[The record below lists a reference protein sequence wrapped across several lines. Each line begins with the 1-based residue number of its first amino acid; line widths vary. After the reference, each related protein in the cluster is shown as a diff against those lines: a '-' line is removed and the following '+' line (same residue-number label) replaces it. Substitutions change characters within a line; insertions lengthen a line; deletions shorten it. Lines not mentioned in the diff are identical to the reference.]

1 ENNVGV
7 LFQNDNIN
15 TLDSDSE
22 FRLVVMAGVAQD
34 EVRKLSERLK
44 FGFCQSIK
52 NGRVLGN
59 NRLWGYDKK
68 DCKLTIVPEQ
78 AEAVKQIFELY
89 ATGQYGLRSLSQELT
104 RRGYTSLQ
112 GNVFNTSTIGHILQN
127 PKYKGWYCGNKTQSL
142 DYRKKKT
149 AFLDESEWV
158 SYPDPNIPAIVS
170 EEVWDKANALFKQRS
185 ARSKAYG
192 VGYQSRYPYSGKIIC
207 GKHGTSFHRQS
218 FKTREGE
225 TEFWKCKMYRE
236 HGKAGCDLPTI
247 RTRELDTILAEQFQ
261 KLVKHQR
268 QIIRMVLDSVTNT
281 QKKGDHSKEIARLQ
295 AQIQQLEDK
304 KEKLLEL
311 SMADAITMQEF
322 KKRNSRFKKYYT
334 QSAEQEDLISIG
346 TIGLIKAVDTFRPE
360 RKIRLA
366 TYASRCVENEVLM
379 YFRSR
384 KKLQGEM
391 SLSDTIDG
399 DDAGSALC
407 LMDVVGSDDTML
419 SDMADREEQQ
429 RIRYLVDTCLTDRE
443 AEVIR
448 RRYGLTGDLPQTQ
461 RQVAAAFSISR
472 SYVSR
477 IEKRALSKLEAA
489 LRDDK

>member
-1 ENNVGV
+1 MEHN
-7 LFQNDNIN
+7 L
-15 TLDSDSE
+15 
-22 FRLVVMAGVAQD
+22 RLVA
-34 EVRKLSERLK
+34 
-44 FGFCQSIK
+44 
-52 NGRVLGN
+52 
-59 NRLWGYDKK
+59 
-68 DCKLTIVPEQ
+68 
-78 AEAVKQIFELY
+78 
-89 ATGQYGLRSLSQELT
+89 
-104 RRGYTSLQ
+104 
-112 GNVFNTSTIGHILQN
+112 HI
-127 PKYKGWYCGNKTQSL
+127 
-142 DYRKKKT
+142 
-149 AFLDESEWV
+149 
-158 SYPDPNIPAIVS
+158 I
-170 EEVWDKANALFKQRS
+170 
-185 ARSKAYG
+185 
-192 VGYQSRYPYSGKIIC
+192 
-207 GKHGTSFHRQS
+207 
-218 FKTREGE
+218 
-225 TEFWKCKMYRE
+225 
-236 HGKAGCDLPTI
+236 
-247 RTRELDTILAEQFQ
+247 
-261 KLVKHQR
+261 
-268 QIIRMVLDSVTNT
+268 
-281 QKKGDHSKEIARLQ
+281 
-295 AQIQQLEDK
+295 
-304 KEKLLEL
+304 
-311 SMADAITMQEF
+311 
-322 KKRNSRFKKYYT
+322 KKYYT

-448 RRYGLTGDLPQTQ
+448 RRYGLTGELPQTQ

>member
-1 ENNVGV
+1 MWKTLIEWLHRLCRRLLGREPIYYINGSDV
-7 LFQNDNIN
+7 LPPPMTAEEERE
-15 TLDSDSE
+15 TLRRLEGGDESARE
-22 FRLVVMAGVAQD
+22 QLITRNLRLVVYIA
-34 EVRKLSERLK
+34 RK
-44 FGFCQSIK
+44 
-52 NGRVLGN
+52 
-59 NRLWGYDKK
+59 
-68 DCKLTIVPEQ
+68 
-78 AEAVKQIFELY
+78 FEN
-89 ATGQYGLRSLSQELT
+89 S
-104 RRGYTSLQ
+104 
-112 GNVFNTSTIGHILQN
+112 
-127 PKYKGWYCGNKTQSL
+127 
-142 DYRKKKT
+142 
-149 AFLDESEWV
+149 
-158 SYPDPNIPAIVS
+158 
-170 EEVWDKANALFKQRS
+170 
-185 ARSKAYG
+185 G
-192 VGYQSRYPYSGKIIC
+192 VGI
-207 GKHGTSFHRQS
+207 
-218 FKTREGE
+218 
-225 TEFWKCKMYRE
+225 
-236 HGKAGCDLPTI
+236 
-247 RTRELDTILAEQFQ
+247 
-261 KLVKHQR
+261 
-268 QIIRMVLDSVTNT
+268 
-281 QKKGDHSKEIARLQ
+281 
-295 AQIQQLEDK
+295 
-304 KEKLLEL
+304 
-311 SMADAITMQEF
+311 
-322 KKRNSRFKKYYT
+322 
-334 QSAEQEDLISIG
+334 EDLISIG

-429 RIRYLVDTCLTDRE
+429 HIRHLVDTCLTDRE